1 MHETNRSTFHQLK
14 NNGFHHILP
23 IIPAGA
29 TISSWSRTLQGKE
42 GILGKTPGRRVSD
55 GWVGLKDWTSVEAT
69 DEDLTEWAQSGAGV
83 GLRCHEVIA
92 LDIDITNEML
102 AEMVEREAYL
112 RLGFA
117 PQRIGNAPKR
127 LLAYKADT
135 PGALSSKVRLPL
147 TDWTETE
154 HAVEV
159 LGDRQQFVVEGVHP
173 KTGQPYEWD
182 QPLADMRLDDLP
194 EVTVAEVED
203 FLAEVSDLLEVF
215 DCTVGKAQESH
226 GAESSKSADMLA
238 GDIDVLR
245 ETVAAIPNPEDTT
258 REQFVSMAHA
268 VRAAAGDAVDEG
280 REIFCEWAD
289 RWPPGQNPGEP
300 ERVYDS
306 VEESGIGI
314 QWLRDQARAA
324 GHDDVADDF
333 GAEVVTETPPLEWSP
348 EEGDGS
354 LFGSWVYVN
363 KLKRFHH
370 LRLGL
375 ELDKE
380 QFNDYHRE
388 PSQEEKP
395 ADVFLERQKP
405 HSFADEITYR
415 PGTTARVLRDDRSG
429 RRQLNTWRP
438 GPAYDEWHPDV
449 AGKVA
454 DEDVAPWL
462 ALGRHIIPDERERN
476 IVLDWIAALLQR
488 PGVKP
493 NWHPLIGSPIHG
505 IGKDSFFQPL
515 LHGLGEDNVT
525 VVHTEDLEGQW
536 TDWAEGNQLVVV
548 SEIGSFERRSVM
560 NRLKSHMATP
570 PETVRINRKGLP
582 QYKVPN
588 LFGMLMFTNNSD
600 AAALEKHDRRFFVIW
615 SEVEPLDPDFYRYF
629 NTEWLPNGGW
639 QAVVQW
645 LWQRDISAFDHRGN
659 APDTAAKEEMHRAA
673 LPPAEAMLVD
683 GIESEAGPFA
693 QDLLTVAEAH
703 DWLRAHIPRPPTV
716 AKLPH
721 MLQAVGAQRLG
732 RVRVGGGEGRQSL
745 WSVRR
750 HEMYRQ
756 AVETAGLTT
765 VRDQLMKQRE
775 ERGGATADFETGVRN
790 G

>member
-1 MHETNRSTFHQLK
+1 MHETDTSTFHQLR
-14 NNGFHHILP
+14 NTGFHYILP

-29 TISSWSRTLQGKE
+29 TISSYSRTLQGKE

-55 GWVGLKDWTSVEAT
+55 GWVGLKDWQKVEAT
-69 DEDLTEWAQSGAGV
+69 DEDLTAWAESGAGV
-83 GLRCHEVIA
+83 GLRCREVIA
-92 LDIDITNEML
+92 VDIDVTDEAL

-127 LLAYKADT
+127 LLAYRADT
-135 PGALSSKVRLPL
+135 PGALASKIRMPF
-147 TDWTETE
+147 TDWTGTD

-159 LGDRQQFVVEGVHP
+159 LGDRQQFVVEGIHP
-173 KTGQPYEWD
+173 KTGQPYQWD
-182 QPLADMRLDDLP
+182 EPLADVGLDGLP
-194 EVTVAEVED
+194 EITVAEVED
-203 FLAEVSDLLEVF
+203 FLSEVSDLLEVF
-215 DCTVGKAQESH
+215 DCEVGDAKESHAGDSGKA
-226 GAESSKSADMLA
+226 ADMLS
-238 GDIDVLR
+238 GDIEVLR
-245 ETVAAIPNPEDTT
+245 ETVAAIPNDDDTT

-268 VRAAAGDAVDEG
+268 VRAAAGEAVDEG
-280 REIFCEWAD
+280 REIFCEWAE
-289 RWPPGQNPGEP
+289 RRPAGQSPGEP

-324 GHDDVADDF
+324 GHDDAADDF
-333 GAEVVTETPPLEWSP
+333 DAEVTTAPPALEWAP
-348 EEGDGS
+348 AEDDGS
-354 LFGSWVYVN
+354 MFGSWVYVN
-363 KLKRFHH
+363 RLKRFHH
-370 LRLGL
+370 MRLGL

-380 QFNDYHRE
+380 QFNDYYRA
-388 PSQEEKP
+388 PNQEEKP
-395 ADVFLERQKP
+395 ADLFLERQKS
-405 HSFADEITYR
+405 HSFADEVTYR
-415 PGTTARVLRDDRSG
+415 PGVTARVLRDDRSG

-438 GPAYDEWHPDV
+438 GPAYDEWHPDR
-449 AGKVA
+449 AGTVTDA
-454 DEDVAPWL
+454 DVEPWL
-462 ALGRHIIPDERERN
+462 ALGRHILPDERERN

-493 NWHPLIGSPIHG
+493 NWHPLIGSPVHG

-515 LHGLGEDNVT
+515 LHGLGDDNVT

-588 LFGMLMFTNNSD
+588 LFGMLMFTNNPD
-600 AAALEKHDRRFFVIW
+600 AAALEKHDRRFFVVW
-615 SEVEPLDPDFYRYF
+615 SEVEPLDPEFYRHF
-629 NTEWLPNGGW
+629 NTEWLPNGGR

-659 APDTAAKEEMHRAA
+659 APDTAAKETMHRAA
-673 LPPAEAMLVD
+673 LPPAEAMLLE
-683 GIESEAGPFA
+683 GIESEVGPFT
-693 QDLLTVAEAH
+693 QDLVTVGEVY
-703 DWLRAHIPRPPTV
+703 DWLKTQVPRPPTI

-721 MLQAVGAQRLG
+721 TLRAVGAHRLA
-732 RVRVGGGEGRQSL
+732 RVRMASPEGRQNI
-745 WSVRR
+745 WAVRR
-750 HEMYRQ
+750 RVTYEQLARVDGTS
-756 AVETAGLTT
+756 AL
-765 VRDQLMKQRE
+765 RDRLLEQRARRTGAE
-775 ERGGATADFETGVRN
+775 ADFGGAAN